1 MGARSAAAAPA
12 RGARVR
18 LSVDERRQQLLEL
31 GMRAFSARSY
41 DAVSIDEIAA
51 EAGIS
56 RGLLFHYF
64 RTKHDYYV
72 AVQRVAAEQLVR
84 EAFALEEGSP
94 YERLVAGL
102 DAYFR
107 FVEARAAAYAT
118 LLRAGVGS
126 DPVVNEIVEST
137 RKEFI
142 ARIREQLDPALREG
156 PRAHLVRAG
165 LRGFIGTVEALALD
179 WIEHRDLTREELVSL
194 SVRAMALAVPEV
206 VAGR

>member
-1 MGARSAAAAPA
+1 M
-12 RGARVR
+12 
-18 LSVDERRQQLLEL
+18 DERRQQLLEL
-31 GMRAFSARSY
+31 GMRAFSERPY

-94 YERLVAGL
+94 HERLVAGL
-102 DAYFR
+102 HAYFR
-107 FVEARAAAYAT
+107 FVEQRAEAYAT

-126 DPVVNEIVEST
+126 DPVVNDIVEST
-137 RKEFI
+137 RQEFI
-142 ARIREQLDPALREG
+142 ERIRGQLDPALREG
-156 PRAHLVRAG
+156 PSARLVRAG

-179 WIEHRDLTREELVSL
+179 WIEHRDLTRDELVSL
-194 SVRAMALAVPEV
+194 AVRAMVLAVPQA
-206 VAGR
+206 AGEL

>member
-1 MGARSAAAAPA
+1 
-12 RGARVR
+12 VR
-18 LSVDERRQQLLEL
+18 LNVDERRQQLLDL
-31 GMRAFSARSY
+31 GMRAFSERSY

-72 AVQRVAAEQLVR
+72 AVHRVAAEELVR
-84 EAFALEEGSP
+84 EAFALQEGSP

-102 DAYFR
+102 HAYFR
-107 FVEARAAAYAT
+107 FVEQRAATYAT

-126 DPVVNEIVEST
+126 DPVVNAIVEST
-137 RKEFI
+137 RMEFI
-142 ARIREQLDPALREG
+142 ERIREQLDPALRDG
-156 PRAHLVRAG
+156 ARAHLVRAG

-179 WIEHRDLTREELVSL
+179 WIEHRDLTRDELVSL
-194 SVRAMALAVPEV
+194 AVRAMALAVPEV
-206 VAGR
+206 AGER